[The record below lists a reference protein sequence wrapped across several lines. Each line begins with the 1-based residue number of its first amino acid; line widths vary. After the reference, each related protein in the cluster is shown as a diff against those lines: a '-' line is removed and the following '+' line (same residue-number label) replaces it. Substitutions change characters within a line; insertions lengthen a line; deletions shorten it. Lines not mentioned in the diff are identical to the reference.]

1 MLQTLKFRGDEKS
14 FFFSSDL
21 HIWQSCSSWENP
33 LWKMRGYDSK
43 ESHREGIIKKWNETC
58 DEGSTCFL
66 LGDHVFEDEDGDEFV
81 ELLQRLRYKT
91 IYLLLGNHNSGH
103 SIIYKKI
110 LAEKFPEVFAIGAEV
125 YPLEWQ
131 INSIKKAVFL
141 PQYAEICINKNFVVL
156 SHYPIL
162 SHNKLGKGSI
172 HLSGHSHGRCELTNK
187 NTGKGMRIDAGWD
200 CWARPISFFEIKNH
214 LKGRDFDS
222 RDHH

>member
-21 HIWQSCSSWENP
+21 HIWQSCSSWDKP

-43 ESHREGIIKKWNETC
+43 ESHREGVIKKWNETC

-66 LGDHVFEDEDGDEFV
+66 LGDHVFEDEGGDEFV

-91 IYLLLGNHNSGH
+91 IYLFLGNHNSGH

-110 LAEKFPEVFAIGAEV
+110 LAEKFPGAFAIGAEV

-141 PQYAEICINKNFVVL
+141 PQYAEICINKNFAVL
-156 SHYPIL
+156 CHYAL
-162 SHNKLGKGSI
+162 ASHNKQGKGSYGLFGHSHNNLQLTNKELGKGRR
-172 HLSGHSHGRCELTNK
+172 LEV
-187 NTGKGMRIDAGWD
+187 GWD
-200 CWARPISFFEIKNH
+200 AWGKPVNFFEIKKH
-214 LKGRDFDS
+214 LEKRDLDIL
-222 RDHH
+222 DHH